1 MSHTLLRSLRLATI
15 TSIGCSSLA
24 LAAAELEHIIVI
36 GTSPGAGL
44 GQDVNK
50 VPFAVQLISDADLDQ
65 SQSLDLTDYLNT
77 RAPSVN
83 INSAQNNPLQP
94 DLQFRGFTASPL
106 LGLSQGIAVYQNGVR
121 INEPLGDA
129 VNWDLLPESAM
140 SGMQLIGGADPI
152 FGLNTLGGALAITM
166 KDGFSFTGT
175 QGEVSGGSW
184 DRVTATLESGGNNG
198 SWGYYANLS
207 HFEEGGWRDLSRS
220 DAINFYTS
228 LSWRN
233 AETSSLNLMAQL
245 GDSELRGNGPAPAGL
260 LAVDRAG
267 VFTAPDI
274 TENDLQM
281 FSMDGAHF
289 VSPTLQLA
297 GNVFWRRTRTDSFNG
312 DASEFEL
319 CEYAGGAQSLFEEA
333 DDVEAALEDDLGIAL
348 ERICEGD
355 DPGIAS
361 FDDLET
367 HIESVALMA
376 GLDPDDY
383 KLQDVANEITGSGT
397 LGDQAINNISDRTQE
412 SRGFDGKLNLLDNL
426 FGRGNRLTVGVAY
439 FKGDATFDSVV
450 ELSEMDPVTRS
461 TEHLGLGAFFTEGE
475 THVETGYESWSVYF
489 LDTLELT
496 DQLSLTVAGRYN
508 DVDIRLRDTSGERPE
523 LNGDHTFSRFNP
535 SVGLTYDLN
544 ESANVYASYSESN
557 RVPTPIELACNES
570 VFDLARRH
578 AIAAGDDPDDIEF
591 ECRLPNAFLAD
602 PPLDDVVTRS
612 VELGVRGDVNN
623 ISYQL
628 GLFRADNE
636 DDILFQTTGRATG
649 LFANV
654 DRTRRLGLESML
666 RGYAAGFHWYAAYT
680 WLRATFED
688 HFAVRS
694 PNHPNADAD
703 GVIQVQRGDHMPGIP
718 EHILKFG
725 ADYYFSENFTLGAEA
740 VYNGGIY
747 LRGDESN
754 EMDKVDGHSLV
765 NLRASY
771 TLQERLTLF
780 ARVTNLFDQEYQ
792 NFGLLGEDPGE
803 VIDGLADDRP
813 IFLGAG
819 SPRAAWL
826 GARYRF

>member
-1 MSHTLLRSLRLATI
+1 
-15 TSIGCSSLA
+15 
-24 LAAAELEHIIVI
+24 
-36 GTSPGAGL
+36 
-44 GQDVNK
+44 
-50 VPFAVQLISDADLDQ
+50 
-65 SQSLDLTDYLNT
+65 
-77 RAPSVN
+77 
-83 INSAQNNPLQP
+83 
-94 DLQFRGFTASPL
+94 
-106 LGLSQGIAVYQNGVR
+106 
-121 INEPLGDA
+121 
-129 VNWDLLPESAM
+129 
-140 SGMQLIGGADPI
+140 
-152 FGLNTLGGALAITM
+152 
-166 KDGFSFTGT
+166 
-175 QGEVSGGSW
+175 
-184 DRVTATLESGGNNG
+184 
-198 SWGYYANLS
+198 
-207 HFEEGGWRDLSRS
+207 
-220 DAINFYTS
+220 
-228 LSWRN
+228 
-233 AETSSLNLMAQL
+233 
-245 GDSELRGNGPAPAGL
+245 
-260 LAVDRAG
+260 
-267 VFTAPDI
+267 
-274 TENDLQM
+274 
-281 FSMDGAHF
+281 
-289 VSPTLQLA
+289 
-297 GNVFWRRTRTDSFNG
+297 
-312 DASEFEL
+312 
-319 CEYAGGAQSLFEEA
+319 
-333 DDVEAALEDDLGIAL
+333 
-348 ERICEGD
+348 
-355 DPGIAS
+355 
-361 FDDLET
+361 
-367 HIESVALMA
+367 
-376 GLDPDDY
+376 
-383 KLQDVANEITGSGT
+383 
-397 LGDQAINNISDRTQE
+397 
-412 SRGFDGKLNLLDNL
+412 
-426 FGRGNRLTVGVAY
+426 
-439 FKGDATFDSVV
+439 
-450 ELSEMDPVTRS
+450 
-461 TEHLGLGAFFTEGE
+461 
-475 THVETGYESWSVYF
+475 
-489 LDTLELT
+489 
-496 DQLSLTVAGRYN
+496 VAGRYN

-666 RGYAAGFHWYAAYT
+666 RGYVAGLHWYAAYT